1 MTGSILSAINR
12 FLTPDMITR
21 IASAAGFDSKL
32 AQGAVSAAAPAIL
45 AGLAKVAGTTTGA
58 DRISDAAA
66 SISSGGMEAFT
77 SRLSNPTQLMEQ
89 GGSLLSSLLGG
100 NAMSAL
106 TSGIAKYVGSS
117 EGSTRSLLGLL
128 APAVLGVLGREQQ
141 ASGGNG
147 TGLARALRS
156 QAGEFTAALPPGLAN
171 MLNAGGFQNISSVS
185 DTTTGSATSGRERPM
200 NTPPPHVTQPRAT
213 TTTTTSRGSDYSWA
227 YWAIPL
233 VALAALGAYLLG
245 GDRTGR
251 EVATAP
257 TTETARPAPTTG
269 TAPSTTN
276 QSATLSPGQV
286 QTAMTLSSLLRQ
298 PLNSSTGEQLGS
310 IQDVL
315 ITSDGRVAAVV
326 VGTERALGIGEKR
339 VILPFTVIDVVRR
352 NGAPHALVFSGTKEQ
367 LSSAPS
373 FEPADGAARPAAPA
387 EPAPPKQ

>member
-1 MTGSILSAINR
+1 MTESILSAINR
-12 FLTPDMITR
+12 YLTPDMITR
-21 IASAAGFDSKL
+21 IALAAGFDSKL
-32 AQGAVSAAAPAIL
+32 AQGAVSAAVPAIL

-66 SISSGGMEAFT
+66 SASSGGMEAFT

-100 NAMSAL
+100 NAMNAL
-106 TSGIAKYVGSS
+106 TSGIAKYVGSN

-128 APAVLGVLGREQQ
+128 GPAVLGVLGREQQ
-141 ASGGNG
+141 ASSGNG
-147 TGLARALRS
+147 MGLARALRS

-171 MLNAGGFQNISSVS
+171 MLNAGGFQNIASVS
-185 DTTTGSATSGRERPM
+185 DTTSSSTTSGRERPM
-200 NTPPPHVTQPRAT
+200 NAPPPHVTQPRAAT
-213 TTTTTSRGSDYSWA
+213 TTTTTRGSDYAWA

-257 TTETARPAPTTG
+257 TKDMARPAPTTG
-269 TAPSTTN
+269 TAPSPAN
-276 QSATLSPGQV
+276 PKATLSPGQV
-286 QTAMTLSSLLRQ
+286 QTAMTLTSLLRQ

-315 ITSDGRVAAVV
+315 ISSDGRIAALV

-339 VILPFTVIDVVRR
+339 VLVPFTGVNVVRR

-373 FEPADGAARPAAPA
+373 FEPADGATRPAAPA
-387 EPAPPKQ
+387 EPTPPKQ